1 MSEKLKKFLNKIEK
15 ESGNLPEDLH
25 VTRKACALVAISGG
39 KVIMMEEPQI
49 HHCPLFTSL
58 FSYENLGK
66 NTIEK
71 KFDRQ
76 VKEWGMFTCKRHVCD
91 EKIIVPFGASE
102 MIMYAL
108 KKKSI
113 DAAVTV
119 CDGAGTV
126 ITSNPAVVQ
135 GIGAYMNG
143 LFYTTPIPEVI
154 SNIQNNINKDNS
166 SYVLSPKN
174 AEINQF
180 KGVKLALRKGFKKI
194 AVSVRG
200 DEEKIIRKIRKLE
213 EELIKINDIKITIL
227 AICNTGINK
236 KQAEVIR
243 SDSDL
248 AWACASKHIRD
259 IAGPDAIL
267 QVGMKIP
274 VFVLT
279 DKGLDFITS
288 YSSDSVLREKLIG
301 KTGKCSGRHYITS
314 GKYEEGAIK
323 MRMGKFSVFLYETCK
338 LPVGTFDEP
347 EPLI

>member
-1 MSEKLKKFLNKIEK
+1 MSEKVKKFLNKIEK
-15 ESGNLPEDLH
+15 EYGSLPQDLH
-25 VTRKACALVAISGG
+25 VTRKACALVAISDG

-58 FSYENLGK
+58 FSYENLDK
-66 NTIEK
+66 STIEK

-76 VKEWGMFTCKRHVCD
+76 IKDWGMFTCKRHVCD

-102 MIMYAL
+102 IIMYAL
-108 KKKSI
+108 RRKNI

-119 CDGAGTV
+119 CEGAGTV

-154 SNIQNNINKDNS
+154 SNIENNISKDNS

-174 AEINQF
+174 AEIDQF
-180 KGVKLALRKGFKKI
+180 KGVKLALKKGFEKI

-213 EELIKINDIKITIL
+213 EELIKINDIKIIIL

-248 AWACASKHIRD
+248 AWACASKYIRD
-259 IAGPDAIL
+259 IAGPGAIL
-267 QVGMKIP
+267 QVGMKIL

-301 KTGKCSGRHYITS
+301 KTGKHSGKHYITS

-323 MRMGKFSVFLYETCK
+323 VRMGKFSVFLYETCK
-338 LPVGTFDEP
+338 LPVSTFDEP